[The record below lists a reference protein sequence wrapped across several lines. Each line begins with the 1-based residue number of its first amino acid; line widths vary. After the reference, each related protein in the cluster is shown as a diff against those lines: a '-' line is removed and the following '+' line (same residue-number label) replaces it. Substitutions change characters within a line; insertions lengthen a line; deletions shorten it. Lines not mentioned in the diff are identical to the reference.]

1 MFWFQFGSWL
11 PWVHRGFVV
20 LPVLPELANLLK
32 AIELIKG
39 LKEKVEADG
48 VKQEE
53 AYKKYKDTQSGGHS
67 QKFLKVYM
75 YAYVQYVYI
84 VCICIYKCVCEV
96 KNMNRLVGKTRQATD
111 RQLPGLVRNADCWT
125 AQGGG
130 DTEEKCWQSSC
141 SNSAQQLPYQK
152 MNKFQGFVISLPTW
166 ILTSVFRMIF
176 PMCGPQKKDSA
187 FFHRFSWM
195 AQRPTRSL
203 RTSTRQKQ
211 LLQLLLQ
218 PWRDSPRRCIIFS
231 TVVSS
236 SKILWESKVTTKGWK
251 LEKPMDVI
259 NGSRRLGLEC
269 PEPLAWWPRQ

>member
-39 LKEKVEADG
+39 LKGKVEADG

-152 MNKFQGFVISLPTW
+152 MNKFQGFCHFPPHLNSNLGIPDDISHVWT
-166 ILTSVFRMIF
+166 T
-176 PMCGPQKKDSA
+176 KK
-187 FFHRFSWM
+187 RFSIFSPVFM
-195 AQRPTRSL
+195 DGPATHSVL

-218 PWRDSPRRCIIFS
+218 PWRDSPRRCPP
-231 TVVSS
+231 
-236 SKILWESKVTTKGWK
+236 KDENCKNQW
-251 LEKPMDVI
+251 M
-259 NGSRRLGLEC
+259 
-269 PEPLAWWPRQ
+269 